1 MIANVSPSSETF
13 EDTFNTL
20 KYADRAKKI
29 KIDLKK
35 NVLNVDFHVAQYAKI
50 VEDLR
55 RVITCLFP
63 RDVNPDAGGSGTFY
77 RIRNYLFRIRIQAK
91 VKKKNT

>member
-1 MIANVSPSSETF
+1 MDPVDLDPHHGAKHGFHPRSVAGGNCRTVMIANVSPSSETF

-55 RVITCLFP
+55 
-63 RDVNPDAGGSGTFY
+63 
-77 RIRNYLFRIRIQAK
+77 
-91 VKKKNT
+91 